1 MWYMFEKKTSIPK
14 IIIKNMNQK
23 IIMDF
28 LMTKFEPHFQKSL
41 F

>member
-1 MWYMFEKKTSIPK
+1 MWYTLEKETSIPK

-28 LMTKFEPHFQKSL
+28 LMTKFEP
-41 F
+41 